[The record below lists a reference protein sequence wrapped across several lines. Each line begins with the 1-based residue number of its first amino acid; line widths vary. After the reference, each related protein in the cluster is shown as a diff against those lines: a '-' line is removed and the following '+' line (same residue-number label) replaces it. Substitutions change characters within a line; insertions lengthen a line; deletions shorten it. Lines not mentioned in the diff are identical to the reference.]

1 MQVTDLKPNAG
12 SHRERLAGNMDTS
25 FLKALALVLML
36 TDHLGATLFRNIGE
50 LRIIGRMAFPLYA
63 WCLVVGSVK
72 TRSPLRYGLRLL
84 VMAIVSQPLYMMAL
98 NHTWA
103 DMNILFT
110 LLIALI
116 AIQGIR
122 VSRFGSQFWVPA
134 LCFAA
139 LTFLKVDYGWKGVLF
154 IILLYLSRESRSAIC
169 GVFLAYAL
177 FWGSTSSVVRGFF
190 GITLPFSALGELGT
204 VLSAFFRL
212 QGMVWLALPL
222 VVCSTDTAFKM
233 PKWLGY
239 GLYPMHLVLLIL
251 LKLLCGYTLPMLMN
265 GF

>member
-1 MQVTDLKPNAG
+1 MTEAQRQLSKQ
-12 SHRERLAGNMDTS
+12 RETIAGNMDTS
-25 FLKALALVLML
+25 FLKVLALILML
-36 TDHLGATLFRNIGE
+36 TDHLGASILTGIPE

-72 TRSPLRYGLRLL
+72 TSSPVRYGTRLL
-84 VMAIVSQPLYMMAL
+84 GLALLSQPLYMMAL

-122 VSRFGSQFWVPA
+122 ARWMGSQFWAPA
-134 LCFAA
+134 LCYLAMG
-139 LTFLKVDYGWKGVLF
+139 FLKVDYGWKGVTF
-154 IILLYLSRESRSAIC
+154 IILLYLARESRSGLCAT
-169 GVFLAYAL
+169 FLAYSL
-177 FWGSTSSVVRGFF
+177 FWGASSSAVRSIF
-190 GITLPFSALGELGT
+190 GVALPFASIPGIGP
-204 VLSAFFRL
+204 VLSSFFRL

-222 VVCSTDTAFKM
+222 ILTNTHSDIRL

-251 LKLLCGYTLPMLMN
+251 LKLLNGSTFAMLLR